1 MIKYYVA
8 GYLAISLLCFL
19 FSGFFGSEK
28 SSHPGD
34 VAAGSLFW
42 PVLIFV
48 VAGINLNVLR
58 LNITD
63 WINKPKKVKKLET
76 VRVSIHPEANRP
88 QNGSVSNYREM
99 DCNHCGHSVAPKQSK
114 A

>member
-19 FSGFFGSEK
+19 FSGIFGAEK

-48 VAGINLNVLR
+48 MAGVSLNALR

-63 WINKPKKVKKLET
+63 WANKPKKVKEPT
-76 VRVSIHPEANRP
+76 PQRVEIKTIP
-88 QNGSVSNYREM
+88 QQADSGYREM
-99 DCNHCGHSVAPKQSK
+99 DCSHCGHLIAPKQSK
-114 A
+114 T